1 MIALWGKGCYTDA
14 KGWCEM
20 AGNAKQKR
28 KLLVLADIFQR
39 LTDEDHPLSSSQL
52 LAELMKR
59 DIVCERKSVYA
70 DIETLMSFGYDIVKM
85 SSPKRG
91 YFLAS
96 RPFELAEIRL
106 LMDAVRSADFIT
118 MKKTRELLEK
128 LRALLSDYQGQ
139 ALMKQMYF
147 EHANKCRNE
156 EILYNIDLVNEAIVR
171 KKKITFQYHKQ
182 RILENRAIESQNR
195 EFCLSP
201 YALLWE
207 NNQYYLVGN
216 YDKFDDLSH
225 FRMDR
230 ISKMAVTGEDWRS
243 FEEVCG
249 YRGVFD
255 VADYAR
261 KNFNMFSGKSEPVQ
275 FKCKNEFYEVVM
287 DRFGQQ
293 SVVHVCEDGTFL
305 IKAVVHVSDGLIRW
319 LMQFGDVV
327 EVVSPAALRES
338 VAAKAKAILAH
349 YQ

>member
-1 MIALWGKGCYTDA
+1 
-14 KGWCEM
+14 M
-20 AGNAKQKR
+20 AGNAKQKL
-28 KLLVLADIFQR
+28 KLLVLADIFEH
-39 LTDEDHPLSSSQL
+39 LTDEEHPLSSSQL
-52 LAELMKR
+52 LSELQKR
-59 DIVCERKSVYA
+59 DIICERKSVYA
-70 DIETLMSFGYDIVKM
+70 DIETLMNYGYDIVKM

-96 RPFELAEIRL
+96 RSFELAEVRL

-118 MKKTRELLEK
+118 MKKTRELLLK
-128 LRALLSDYQGQ
+128 LQNLLSDYQGQ
-139 ALMKQMYF
+139 SLMRQMYF
-147 EHANKCRNE
+147 EHGNKCRNE
-156 EILYNIDLVNEAIVR
+156 EILYNIHMVNEAIG
-171 KKKITFQYHKQ
+171 KKQKVTFQYHKQ

-216 YDKFDDLSH
+216 YEKFDNLSH

-230 ISKMAVTGEDWRS
+230 ISKMTITDQPWRN
-243 FEEVCG
+243 FEEVSN

-255 VADYAR
+255 VADYAK

-275 FKCKNEFYEVVM
+275 LRCQNECYEMVM

-305 IKAVVHVSDGLIRW
+305 IKAVVYVSDGLIRW
-319 LMQFGDVV
+319 LMQFGDLV
-327 EVVSPAALRES
+327 EVVSPSPLREA
-338 VAAKAKAILAH
+338 VALKARTMLAH